1 MDTPFLS
8 SILLFNVKMKNFSL
22 QKYFLY
28 SLRESSRF
36 YMYISGAAVDPVL
49 VSDFIR
55 ESSRYISGA
64 AVDPVL
70 VSDFIR
76 ESSRFYMYIS
86 GAAVDPVLISEQ
98 QLSVLTD
105 YVSFLES

>member
-1 MDTPFLS
+1 VALPSSGTP
-8 SILLFNVKMKNFSL
+8 
-22 QKYFLY
+22 
-28 SLRESSRF
+28 RAR
-36 YMYISGAAVDPVL
+36 A

-64 AVDPVL
+64 ALDPVL